1 MLERMQLIDLRHNH
15 AEELSGGQQ
24 KLLEMARM
32 LMPDPPIVM
41 LDEPFAGVHPVLCKF
56 MIDRIEETSRRRQ
69 GGAADQPRPDLDL
82 PAVDPRHRAQP
93 GPHHRRRRRR
103 RHPRQSR
110 RHRSLSGDADD
121 GRRRCLEL
129 VDVDVAYH
137 GDIRILR
144 GLSLKVRPGMI
155 TGVIGPN
162 GAGKSTALK
171 ALYGLLKPVAGD
183 VLIDGRK
190 VTGLPPWKF
199 IDNGIALVPQQ
210 RSLFNELSVEDNLRL
225 ACWSFRRDR
234 ARVEEALERA
244 YAQFP
249 MLRDKRRDLAGSMS
263 GGQQRFLE
271 LGRALALQPRV
282 LLLDEPTAMIAPRI
296 SAEIYEFIHGLPAQ
310 GITVL
315 LVDQNVRQCVRISD
329 HLYVL
334 ELGQNKVDGSAA
346 RLPAGRRPARPDRR
360 MGGLPHRRVTAP
372 PAVLGFGR

>member
-1 MLERMQLIDLRHNH
+1 M
-15 AEELSGGQQ
+15 AQQ
-24 KLLEMARM
+24 TQDV
-32 LMPDPPIVM
+32 P
-41 LDEPFAGVHPVLCKF
+41 
-56 MIDRIEETSRRRQ
+56 
-69 GGAADQPRPDLDL
+69 AAM
-82 PAVDPRHRAQP
+82 
-93 GPHHRRRRRR
+93 
-103 RHPRQSR
+103 
-110 RHRSLSGDADD
+110 
-121 GRRRCLEL
+121 EL
-129 VDVDVAYH
+129 VGVDVAYH

-144 GLSLKVRPGMI
+144 GLSLRIRPGMI

-183 VLIDGRK
+183 VLIDGKK

-199 IDNGIALVPQQ
+199 IDHGVALVPQH
-210 RSLFNELSVEDNLRL
+210 RSLFNELSVDDNLRL

-234 ARVEEALERA
+234 ARVEAAMERA

-249 MLRDKRRDLAGSMS
+249 MLRDKRRDMAGSMS

-271 LGRALALQPRV
+271 LGRSLALQPRV

-296 SAEIYEFIHGLPAQ
+296 SAEIYEFISGLPDQ

-334 ELGQNKVDGSAA
+334 ELGQNKVDGAA
-346 RLPAGRRPARPDRR
+346 ADFQKDS
-360 MGGLPHRRVTAP
+360 GLRDLIAEWVDYRIDA
-372 PAVLGFGR
+372 